1 MADAEDLLARLD
13 NSTSPE
19 IRMLKRRVD
28 SSIRD
33 MKHRFKQSVKAT
45 RRPLRDWAGPMNP
58 LIPATAATI
67 VALGLL
73 YVIFS
78 TSKGR

>member
-19 IRMLKRRVD
+19 IQLKRRVD

-45 RRPLRDWAGPMNP
+45 RRPLR
-58 LIPATAATI
+58 L
-67 VALGLL
+67 LGGLMM
-73 YVIFS
+73 FH
-78 TSKGR
+78 